1 MVVYRFD
8 SDSSSLLKL
17 HTMNI
22 ENWRFGLVTREIVR
36 ISEDLFEIHDT
47 SDGWQIAEVDK
58 QTLKGVI
65 DGTISL
71 TTLNW
76 N

>member
-1 MVVYRFD
+1 
-8 SDSSSLLKL
+8 
-17 HTMNI
+17 MNI
-22 ENWRFGLVTREIVR
+22 ENWRFGLVTREIVM

-47 SDGWQIAEVDK
+47 SNGWQIAEVDK
-58 QTLKGVI
+58 QTLKEVI

>member
-1 MVVYRFD
+1 
-8 SDSSSLLKL
+8 
-17 HTMNI
+17 MNI

-36 ISEDLFEIHDT
+36 ISEDLYEIHDT
-47 SDGWQIAEVDK
+47 SNGWHIAEVDK

>member
-1 MVVYRFD
+1 
-8 SDSSSLLKL
+8 
-17 HTMNI
+17 MNI
-22 ENWRFGLVTREIVR
+22 ENQTEWRFGLVTREIVR
-36 ISEDLFEIHDT
+36 ISEDLYEIHDT
-47 SDGWQIAEVDK
+47 SNGWQIAEVDK

>member
-1 MVVYRFD
+1 
-8 SDSSSLLKL
+8 
-17 HTMNI
+17 MNI
-22 ENWRFGLVTREIVR
+22 ENWKFGLVTREIVR

-47 SDGWQIAEVDK
+47 SNGWQIAEVDK
-58 QTLKGVI
+58 QTLKDII

>member
-1 MVVYRFD
+1 MAVRLRHKF
-8 SDSSSLLKL
+8 LIKA

-36 ISEDLFEIHDT
+36 ISEDLYEIHDT

>member
-1 MVVYRFD
+1 
-8 SDSSSLLKL
+8 
-17 HTMNI
+17 MNI
-22 ENWRFGLVTREIVR
+22 DNIKNQTDWRFGLVTREIVKV
-36 ISEDLFEIHDT
+36 SEDLFEIHDT
-47 SDGWQIAEVDK
+47 SNGWHIAQVDK
-58 QTLKGVI
+58 QTLKDLI